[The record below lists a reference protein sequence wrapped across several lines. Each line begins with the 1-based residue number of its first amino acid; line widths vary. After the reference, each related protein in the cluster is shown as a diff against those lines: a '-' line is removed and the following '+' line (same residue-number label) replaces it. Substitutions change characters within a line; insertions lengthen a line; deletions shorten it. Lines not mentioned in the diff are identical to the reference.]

1 MAGEVKYGNILI
13 SSRKDET
20 LTYAKYIKDLK
31 SGKSVE
37 EILEELKLSNP
48 SISVDDLDSLNQI
61 ANIKSGQAVVYA
73 VTQTDRNAG
82 VLYLF
87 SDSMSHVIT
96 QIFVTHC
103 QWKDGN
109 FNAHDDSKVHQY
121 FRSYNNGAAHA
132 TWDKGTWSE
141 WKPFVDSEIQ
151 DKISLMWQG
160 LTNAFQAINAISA
173 IGNSDIDNIWNNN
186 I

>member
-31 SGKSVE
+31 SGKNVE

-48 SISVDDLDSLNQI
+48 SISVEDLDSLNQI
-61 ANIKSGQAVVYA
+61 KVGESGQPVIYA
-73 VTQTDRNAG
+73 VTDFGKNVG
-82 VLYLF
+82 VLSLF

-103 QWKDGN
+103 FWKDGN
-109 FNAHDDSKVHQY
+109 FNSHDDSKIHQY
-121 FRSYNNGAAHA
+121 FRSYNNNAAHA

-151 DKISLMWQG
+151 DKINLMWQG
-160 LTNAFQAINAISA
+160 LENAFQTINAISA
-173 IGNSDIDNIWNNN
+173 IENTDIDNMWSNN